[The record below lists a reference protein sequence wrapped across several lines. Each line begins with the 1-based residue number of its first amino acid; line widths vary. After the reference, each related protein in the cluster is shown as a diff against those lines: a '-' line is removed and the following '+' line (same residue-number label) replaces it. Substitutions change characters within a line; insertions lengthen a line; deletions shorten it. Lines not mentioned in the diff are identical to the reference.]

1 MKSSRIAIIL
11 AVVSLTVVGAILLNE
26 AFASTSSVT
35 VNDNTVESDYF
46 TLDIVDKEGNEL
58 TPPIYVDTIDYDT
71 YMAGTTHCTT
81 NLMKIRTDWS
91 NENIDAVDCCAV
103 LDITYSPVWMII
115 DHIEFDVYVPAPQ
128 NYDGIKYVED
138 EHHNITR
145 LVGEPEQGATVYMKE
160 TRNFGKTTTL
170 QGVQSG
176 TFSSYVEIPKGD
188 SPFTVT
194 IHFSNSYS
202 LNKMMFNSLVNEL
215 ANSKLTI
222 MANENNP
229 ISSS

>member
-1 MKSSRIAIIL
+1 MKGSRIAIIL

-58 TPPIYVDTIDYDT
+58 TPP
-71 YMAGTTHCTT
+71 MAGTTYCTT

-176 TFSSYVEIPKGD
+176 MFSSYVEIPKGD

-194 IHFSNSYS
+194 IHFSNSDS